1 MVPRGARALSL
12 STPARAIVIAFALAI
27 GVGTTLLALPV
38 SQATNSNVTLLDA
51 LFTATSA
58 ICVTGLSV
66 VDIGTAFSRFGQGVI
81 MLLVKCGGIGILSL
95 GALLALATG
104 RRIGVRERVILQEQ
118 TGRPHVGGVVR
129 FVRDLLVYTTVVEL
143 LGAALL
149 LPRFVEQQ
157 GFGLGAFYALFH
169 SVSAFNNAGFGLYR
183 DNLMSFVTDPVVI
196 PVIAGL
202 LILGGLGMAV
212 VAEVVDHVRG
222 RPVRRWSLHTR
233 IALLTTAVLIVF
245 GTLFVLVVEWSN
257 TATLGPLGP
266 AGKVLGAF
274 FQAVTPRTA
283 GFNSLDYGAMREG
296 SLLVT
301 MFLMFVGGSP
311 SSTAGGVKTTTLAVL
326 MLTIW
331 SVVRGHGRPVAF
343 GRLIDAQ
350 LITKAAAVT
359 SAAALTVLIAAT
371 ALTFTDPEVPG
382 LRLLFETFS
391 ALGTVGL
398 STGITPELS
407 SGARIILCL
416 LMFAG
421 RVGLVTFAVALASS
435 GGKERLRYPREELII
450 G

>member
-1 MVPRGARALSL
+1 MVLRGNRALGF
-12 STPARAIVIAFALAI
+12 STPARAIVVAFAAAI
-27 GVGTTLLALPV
+27 GVGTTLLALP
-38 SQATNSNVTLLDA
+38 QATAHGASVSLLDA

-58 ICVTGLSV
+58 VCITGLSV
-66 VDIGTAFSRFGQGVI
+66 VDVGTTFSRFGQTVI
-81 MLLVKCGGIGILSL
+81 MLLIKCGGIGILSL

-104 RRIGVRERVILQEQ
+104 RRIGFRERVMLQEQ

-129 FVRDLLVYTTVVEL
+129 FVRDLLIYTTVVEL

-149 LPRFVEQQ
+149 FPRFAEQQ
-157 GFGLGAFYALFH
+157 GPGLGAFYALFH

-183 DNLMSFVTDPVVI
+183 DNLMSFVADPVVI
-196 PVIAGL
+196 PVIAAL

-233 IALLTTAVLIVF
+233 IALLTTALLIVF
-245 GTLFVLVVEWSN
+245 GTLFVLAVEWSN
-257 TATLGPLGP
+257 PATLGRLDP
-266 AGKVLGAF
+266 AGKALGAF

-283 GFNSLDYGAMREG
+283 GFNSLDYGAMHDG

-311 SSTAGGVKTTTLAVL
+311 ASTAGGVKTTTLAVL
-326 MLTIW
+326 LLAIW

-350 LITKAAAVT
+350 LITKAAVVT
-359 SAAALTVLIAAT
+359 SAAALAVLVAAT
-371 ALTFTDPEVPG
+371 ALTFTDPDVPG

-407 SGARIILCL
+407 SGGRVILCV

-421 RVGLVTFAVALASS
+421 RVGLVTFAVALAS
-435 GGKERLRYPREELII
+435 GGGRERMRYPREELII